1 MKTIGRLSLLIL
13 MCGIGIN
20 ISAQDLYANNYHATK
35 NEINKT
41 ISSSS
46 KDGDMKN
53 KEYTWEFESST
64 PSVFDDNTIQ
74 KAEESE
80 FGTKVA
86 CLKVLMEKYYISQ
99 EEVVPGDPTRR
110 TIIKKPNIY
119 NTTRKIE
126 KYLKKEVKNGNI
138 NSDKATK
145 DFTHILEVSL
155 AAVSEENTESFEKA
169 LDQNKKNIEDQI
181 NIFKQVKINSIY

>member
-1 MKTIGRLSLLIL
+1 
-13 MCGIGIN
+13 
-20 ISAQDLYANNYHATK
+20 
-35 NEINKT
+35 
-41 ISSSS
+41 
-46 KDGDMKN
+46 
-53 KEYTWEFESST
+53 
-64 PSVFDDNTIQ
+64 
-74 KAEESE
+74 
-80 FGTKVA
+80 
-86 CLKVLMEKYYISQ
+86 MEKYYISQ

-126 KYLKKEVKNGNI
+126 KYLKKGVKNGNI

-181 NIFKQVKINSIY
+181 DIFKQVKINSIY